1 MSIWMISL
9 FEILQYSVGSLF
21 WGILWTLLG
30 MALLFFLIKGFYPKS
45 VFTPISLVTGVVLFF
60 FLAFQ
65 SILICGAVKVKS
77 LSAELETSI
86 DGYIPNSWKQYG
98 KEVTAADSQQIVEN
112 LGVDYALF
120 SHYINWADFEG
131 HSADKVASAMVEEFN
146 SFLNAFIW
154 RRVGWSLFFVLLGT
168 FMVIRTLGT
177 IQTYTHHRRGGSSSR
192 RRHNDF

>member
-1 MSIWMISL
+1 MISL

-21 WGILWTLLG
+21 WGILCTLLG
-30 MALLFFLIKGFYPKS
+30 MGLLFFLIKGFYPKS
-45 VFTPISLVTGVVLFF
+45 VFTPVSLLTGVVLFF
-60 FLAFQ
+60 FLTFQ

-77 LSAELETSI
+77 LSAELETSVNS
-86 DGYIPNSWKQYG
+86 YIPDSWKQRG
-98 KEVTAADSQQIVEN
+98 KEITAADSQQIVES

-131 HSADKVASAMVEEFN
+131 HSADNVAAAMVQEFN

-154 RRVGWSLFFVLLGT
+154 RRVGWSLFFVVFGT
-168 FMVIRTLGT
+168 FIVIRTLGT
-177 IQTYTHHRRGGSSSR
+177 AQAYTRHRRGGSSSR